1 MQPKTLFC
9 LLHEATFDSDTNNLI
24 RSKGI
29 FKWTDNPCKIC
40 LFYVNGDSSF
50 VMSNNVRQEPRLHPL
65 TCRDI
70 NVISYLK
77 CNMCHHKET
86 HIRKTVGDNFV
97 GFKSRIKQH
106 ISDCGTDI
114 STCKFPYT

>member
-9 LLHEATFDSDTNNLI
+9 LLHEARFDTDTNNLI

-50 VMSNNVRQEPRLHPL
+50 VMSNNVR
-65 TCRDI
+65 
-70 NVISYLK
+70 
-77 CNMCHHKET
+77 
-86 HIRKTVGDNFV
+86 
-97 GFKSRIKQH
+97 
-106 ISDCGTDI
+106 
-114 STCKFPYT
+114 